1 MQEMTLADARHNINS
16 LVVSGHGNINYS
28 DECWELF
35 RESWRLIQKEL
46 NEASILR
53 GIREAELGLT
63 VDGAEMFKRLK
74 LRSCGG
80 PEVELKRLKK
90 VLDKDDQLS

>member
-16 LVVSGHGNINYS
+16 LVLMLGVPLSIETEN
-28 DECWELF
+28 LM